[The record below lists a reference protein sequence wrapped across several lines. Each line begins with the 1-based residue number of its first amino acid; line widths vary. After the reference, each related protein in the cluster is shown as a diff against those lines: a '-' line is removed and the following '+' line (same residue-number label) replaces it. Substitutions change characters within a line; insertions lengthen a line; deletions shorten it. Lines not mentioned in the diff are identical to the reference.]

1 MQLFAHGYNA
11 FVYLLLQLL
20 GESMHDTLLLQL
32 LPETKND
39 ASLLLLLSIA
49 YYYQYHRHL
58 QYNADADKA

>member
-1 MQLFAHGYNA
+1 
-11 FVYLLLQLL
+11 
-20 GESMHDTLLLQL
+20 MHDKLAAPL

-58 QYNADADKA
+58 QCNVDAHENLTAVPRYEALR